1 MDIFNEGNF
10 GTFKSSDECIEY
22 LVSNEYLIKEKEL
35 SLEEISKKYVA
46 KDLKEIL
53 RENNLKIS
61 GSKQELVESVYPIL
75 NEDSVD
81 YVLTDKAK
89 KFLKENEWIDLY
101 MFALVSFKFA
111 DYETYVENSNDDMIN
126 TAFKFCDEI
135 LSYSFINNSFIVFID
150 ALSAKAHVYAYIG
163 DYESFLDYTLQ
174 RFILSLNPF
183 DIKSINN
190 YQMIGDADV
199 INLVNVT
206 EKLNMGSLKKR
217 FDKIWVKSN
226 IKNVTVPK
234 KTSYK
239 FLKKAI
245 NGADVK
251 KLNEEIKV
259 KYFNKKLL
267 NV

>member
-1 MDIFNEGNF
+1 
-10 GTFKSSDECIEY
+10 
-22 LVSNEYLIKEKEL
+22 
-35 SLEEISKKYVA
+35 
-46 KDLKEIL
+46 
-53 RENNLKIS
+53 
-61 GSKQELVESVYPIL
+61 
-75 NEDSVD
+75 
-81 YVLTDKAK
+81 
-89 KFLKENEWIDLY
+89 
-101 MFALVSFKFA
+101 MFALVSFKFV
-111 DYETYVENSNDDMIN
+111 DYENYVENSNEGMIN

-135 LSYSFINNSFIVFID
+135 LSYSLLNNSFIIFID

-163 DYESFLDYTLQ
+163 NYESFLDYTLQ
-174 RFILSLNPF
+174 KFILSLNPF
-183 DIKSINN
+183 DVQSVNN
-190 YQMIGDADV
+190 YQVISDADV
-199 INLVNVT
+199 INLTNVT

-251 KLNEEIKV
+251 NLNYEIKD